1 MNGNDEYTEIAENI
15 EKSASVP
22 DESLDSEAQKQDQ
35 EVPPDAEPPKNDA
48 TESAELEPETAEGES
63 ATEPEAEAEAA
74 EEPVAEKAAEP
85 PVVARKM
92 PLRFTAIIGGS
103 PKLKDIFNIISR
115 LADTD
120 STVLVLG
127 ESGTG
132 KELFAR
138 AIHWHSPRREKNF
151 VTVNC
156 GAIPEDLLESELF
169 GHEKGSFTG
178 AIRTRIG
185 KFEMAHEG
193 TIFLDEIGDMSPTL
207 QVKLLRILQ
216 QQEFERVGSNQVIK
230 TNVRVLAATNQNL
243 EKAIKE
249 KKFREDLYYRLN
261 VIPLKLPALRERKDD
276 IPLLMDHFMKKFNRT
291 KNRGVTGFASD
302 ARAAMMEYDW
312 PGNVRELEN
321 ICERLVVIKGEGQI
335 TLDDLPMQFRPD
347 ANDEE
352 LLYAD
357 MLLVGAQE
365 AELEAPA
372 QKGPVMEIP
381 ESGINLKEVVEEYE
395 MALILQALEKCNWV
409 KNKAAVLLGLNRT
422 TLVEKLKKKGI
433 TR

>member
-1 MNGNDEYTEIAENI
+1 MNANDEYLDLAENI
-15 EKSASVP
+15 EESVP
-22 DESLDSEAQKQDQ
+22 PPTSADESEPVRAEDEG
-35 EVPPDAEPPKNDA
+35 AEPPSELD
-48 TESAELEPETAEGES
+48 EEPPAEIIA
-63 ATEPEAEAEAA
+63 
-74 EEPVAEKAAEP
+74 EPVAEPVAEIAPEAP
-85 PVVARKM
+85 PEIAQKSSPRKM
-92 PLRFTAIIGGS
+92 PFRFSNIIGQS
-103 PKLKDIFNIISR
+103 TKLKDIFNVITR

-138 AIHWHSPRREKNF
+138 AIHWHSPRRDRNF

-156 GAIPEDLLESELF
+156 GAIPEELLESELF

-249 KKFREDLYYRLN
+249 KRFREDLFYRLN
-261 VIPLKLPALRERKDD
+261 VIPLKLPPLRDRKDD
-276 IPLLMDHFMKKFNRT
+276 LPLLIDHFMKRFNKS
-291 KNRGVTGFASD
+291 KNRNITGVLPE
-302 ARAAMMEYDW
+302 AMALMQEYDW

-321 ICERLVVIKGEGQI
+321 ICERMAVIKGEGVI
-335 TLDDLPMQFRPD
+335 EVDDLPMQFRSD
-347 ANDEE
+347 SSAEE
-352 LLYAD
+352 MLYQD

-365 AELEAPA
+365 AELETPA

-381 ESGINLKEVVEEYE
+381 ETGINLKEVVEEYE

-409 KNKAAVLLGLNRT
+409 KNKAATLLGLNRT